1 MSQLLQDLQAEHT
14 TLDPE
19 PPHNSGLF
27 DTLIVLSRRRRLILI
42 STLGAAVLTAVVVFL
57 LPSRYT
63 ATTLVL
69 PPGQNSSMS
78 SALMGQLGG
87 SSALASVAGAGLG
100 IKNTGDMYVSLFRS
114 RTVEDSMIQRFN
126 LMQRYRQTVLSSA
139 RSEFEQN
146 STVIFGTKDGL
157 IRITV
162 TDKDPRMA
170 ADLANGYVDEFRKLS
185 SGLAISEASQRRLF
199 FQQQLLEA
207 KTNLSKA
214 EEALKQTQEST
225 GIIQLDSQSRS
236 LIESSSTLR
245 AQIVAKE
252 VQLSAMSSYATANNP
267 ERVVVEEQLSALK
280 AQLAKISGNGQSG
293 DSDPI
298 VPKGKAPGAALEYLR
313 KVRDVKYYDTI
324 SELIAKQFEVAK
336 LDEAR
341 EGAIVQVADVAVPPD
356 KKSSPHRLLS
366 VLLVTLLAFIASALW
381 SFGSARWEQVLRD
394 PQKRRKIQE
403 LRALHRKKAQPVL

>member
-1 MSQLLQDLQAEHT
+1 MSQLMEDLQLEHT
-14 TLDPE
+14 TEPTESQPDP
-19 PPHNSGLF
+19 GLF
-27 DTLIVLSRRRRLILI
+27 DVLIVLSRRRNLIFFT
-42 STLGAAVLTAVVVFL
+42 TLVAAVLTAIVVFL
-57 LPSRYT
+57 LPSRFT

-69 PPGQNSSMS
+69 PPGQNSSLS

-87 SSALASVAGAGLG
+87 SSTLASVAGASLG

-114 RTVEDSMIQRFN
+114 RTVEDGVIQRFH
-126 LMQRYRQTVLSSA
+126 LMQRYHQTVLSTT
-139 RSEFEQN
+139 RSEFEHN
-146 STVIFGTKDGL
+146 STVLFGTKDGL

-162 TDKDPRMA
+162 TDNDPKMA

-207 KTNLSKA
+207 KANLSKA

-225 GIIQLDSQSRS
+225 GIIQLDSQARS

-280 AQLAKISGNGQSG
+280 AQLAKLSGNGQSG
-293 DSDPI
+293 ETDPI
-298 VPKGKAPGAALEYLR
+298 VPKGKAPGAELEYLR
-313 KVRDVKYYDTI
+313 KLRDVKYYDTI

-366 VLLVTLLAFIASALW
+366 IILATLIAFVASGLW
-381 SFGSARWEQVLRD
+381 TFGAARWEQALRD
-394 PQKRRKIQE
+394 PQKRRKMQE
-403 LRALHRKKAQPVL
+403 LRALHMKSAQPAL